1 MNVFEGIEKRIVIK
15 LRKECFEEKKN
26 ISSLFDISRELW
38 EEKLKYIGCSIVSE
52 IEEDVQAPA
61 EERCRVYLLSESS
74 LFIYRDMVF
83 IKTCGKTKVLFFIP
97 FLVDLLILKMTNE
110 YALKADAV
118 YDESFLSQNDLTD
131 VVHFVGD
138 NFEYAF
144 FTHMNYQ
151 NKTKDGYYE
160 QEYPHKSIE
169 DEKTFFRF
177 FFKTFQFAST
187 PLPHGRSH
195 YIFLAQ
201 VSGAANGL
209 ASGAANGLSSGTANR
224 LTDGAMHSPPN
235 AHLFCSEMH
244 LFGIN
249 KHSER
254 AKFHELY
261 LNEDSLGVF
270 QLRGEPQKVY
280 EENEKTD
287 ICCSEN
293 SYDYAE
299 CCSKSTT
306 NTSSLY
312 KETMAPF
319 RSAEDMGYYGHPRKE
334 VFTNFHLKITDV
346 SEKNL
351 DEGVTEDTLSCR
363 NEEFPLGGS
372 AHKRGS
378 SIGSSSCIGGG
389 IANASEEAKLLLLP
403 STLNESRYMQ
413 RQTSQESSVANMQCE
428 LQPLDGRTQGDVKG
442 EQKRED
448 SAGISAYLNEFY
460 LQNGSAEKGKEVGGI
475 CGGGVCRLL
484 TTPSQC
490 SSNDSRVIHLR
501 NAYPALN
508 SFSALDNCLRVGGTE
523 LSSVASSPR
532 SSQPIKQMESP
543 KPQVHVKKIDTNLY
557 ECSSGQGNK
566 EKFLYNEFYFTPCGY
581 SCNVSQKRNYFCVH
595 YAPEDLVSYVSIEL
609 ANDLRSD
616 SFVRFMA
623 NQLSFYGGKIFYMVN
638 YHYHVEGSDVGSRLG
653 GLSPISEATLLQRK
667 LCNNIV
673 VNNEQYYA
681 ILCMK
686 ELTVGFLKMQYFV
699 YELKEVNDG
708 RGVNLYLPSGP
719 KQAGNN
725 FVVTPVPNREV
736 NDMYTY
742 SYIFCQQNGVMMVD
756 MGVESESSGG
766 IAHPSAPYR
775 SSDSGTPYRSS
786 DTSSCRNFSE
796 DSLLSNVGGATE
808 CDGDAKEVVVDLRP
822 GEVLEST
829 SNSADDGKGNSPNSA
844 DDGKGNSPNSADDG
858 KGDSPTGRA
867 EATQTNEE
875 ECPEKK
881 HQKEMLNY
889 YRKNKIEM
897 FTLRKILSEDIDT
910 SVVCINLQKILAQY
924 IRFKKNLPS
933 VTPFYSVKSNND
945 DVVIKF
951 LYGLNCNFDCA
962 SVGEVKKLT
971 TLLPELNRE
980 RIIYANT
987 IKSINSLIFARNEHI
1002 NLCTFDNIEELRKI
1016 LKYHPKCSLL
1026 LRINVDFKNYKSY
1039 MSSKYGANEHEW
1051 ENILSFGRKHN
1062 LNIVGVSF
1070 HVGSNTK
1077 NLFDYCQAIKLS
1089 RDVWNISN
1097 KMGYQFEI
1105 LNLGGGFPEELE
1117 YDSAKKN
1124 EKKKYCT
1131 LNEAELR
1138 KDIQSFLNE
1147 KSVMKTKYNFYN
1159 FEKIALAINM
1169 SIEHYF
1175 KDIKSKLRIIC
1186 EPGRYMV
1193 AASSTLAVKVIGKRH
1208 PTFQGLRLR
1217 DMRGVNP
1224 LDFAKGGSGV
1234 EENIGEGHIG
1244 EENTVEGTTN
1254 GGTTNGGVDSDRV
1267 NGSQGGKTNR
1277 QEGANGGAIH
1287 SEELLLL
1294 SHSNLSDNLTCNSNS
1309 KLGNI
1314 TNIKRKVVSINDNRY
1329 NYYSYYVSDSIYGCF
1344 SGIIFDEY
1352 NRSPVFVIRNQVD
1365 GSTAGDDVASSPLYL
1380 ANIFGQSCDGL
1391 DMITS
1396 ITYLPEC
1403 YINDW
1408 IIYEYAGAY
1417 TFVSSSNFNGFKKCQ
1432 KVYIFPKKSFPFLK

>member
-1 MNVFEGIEKRIVIK
+1 MNVFEGIEKRVVIK
-15 LRKECFEEKKN
+15 LRKECFEKKKK
-26 ISSLFDISRELW
+26 ISSLLDISRELW
-38 EEKLKYIGCSIVSE
+38 EQKLNLIGCSIVSE

-74 LFIYRDMVF
+74 LFIYTDMVF

-97 FLVDLLILKMTNE
+97 FLVDLLILKLTNE
-110 YALKADAV
+110 YALKANGM
-118 YDESFLSQNDLTD
+118 YDESFLSQNDLID
-131 VVHFVGD
+131 IIEFIGD

-169 DEKTFFRF
+169 DEKTFFQF
-177 FFKTFQFAST
+177 FFKTFQFANT
-187 PLPHGRSH
+187 PLPHGRNH
-195 YIFLAQ
+195 YIFFAQ
-201 VSGAANGL
+201 VNQLVSDAANGSTNGTTNGL
-209 ASGAANGLSSGTANR
+209 ANGAVHFPPSS
-224 LTDGAMHSPPN
+224 HK
-235 AHLFCSEMH
+235 FCSEMH

-254 AKFHELY
+254 AMFHELY
-261 LNEDSLGVF
+261 LNEDSLGIF
-270 QLRGEPQKVY
+270 HSGGEPQKVY

-299 CCSKSTT
+299 CSSKSTT
-306 NTSSLY
+306 NTSCLY

-334 VFTNFHLKITDV
+334 AFSNFHLKNTDM
-346 SEKNL
+346 SSKNL
-351 DEGVTEDTLSCR
+351 DETIHEDTVSYR
-363 NEEFPLGGS
+363 NDEFPLDGS
-372 AHKRGS
+372 GHNRGS
-378 SIGSSSCIGGG
+378 SVGIGCW
-389 IANASEEAKLLLLP
+389 IADASENAKSLLLP
-403 STLNESRYMQ
+403 STSNESKYMQ
-413 RQTSQESSVANMQCE
+413 RQIAHESSVSNMQCE
-428 LQPLDGRTQGDVKG
+428 LQPLDGRTQRDVKV
-442 EQKRED
+442 EQKRENNTD
-448 SAGISAYLNEFY
+448 SNAYLNEFY
-460 LQNGSAEKGKEVGGI
+460 PRSESMAKDSEVGG
-475 CGGGVCRLL
+475 GGAIGMGSGMGVI
-484 TTPSQC
+484 TTSSHC
-490 SSNDSRVIHLR
+490 SSNDSSVIHLR
-501 NAYPALN
+501 DAYSSLN
-508 SFSALDNCLRVGGTE
+508 SFSALDNCIRVAGTE
-523 LSSVASSPR
+523 LSSFPSSPR
-532 SSQPIKQMESP
+532 NSQQVKQMKSP

-557 ECSSGQGNK
+557 ECSSLQNNK

-581 SCNVSQKRNYFCVH
+581 SCNVSQKNNYFCVH
-595 YAPEDLVSYVSIEL
+595 YSPEDLVSYVSIEL
-609 ANDLRSD
+609 ASDLRSE
-616 SFVRFMA
+616 SFFRFMA
-623 NQLSFYGGKIFYMVN
+623 NQLSFYGAKVFYVMN
-638 YHYHVEGSDVGSRLG
+638 YHYDVEGSSIGSRVG
-653 GLSPISEATLLQRK
+653 GMSSSPTSEATLLHRK
-667 LCNNIV
+667 LCNNII

-686 ELTVGFLKMQYFV
+686 ELTMGFLKMQYFV
-699 YELKEVNDG
+699 YELKSVNDVSG
-708 RGVNLYLPSGP
+708 INLYLPSGR
-719 KQAGNN
+719 QEAGNN
-725 FVVTPVPNREV
+725 FAVTPLPNHVV

-742 SYIFCQQNGVMMVD
+742 SYLFCKQNRVMMVD
-756 MGVESESSGG
+756 MGTESESNGG
-766 IAHPSAPYR
+766 SLHPSNPHR
-775 SSDSGTPYRSS
+775 NS
-786 DTSSCRNFSE
+786 DTGSSRNLSE
-796 DSLLSNVGGATE
+796 DSLNLNVGGTTQF
-808 CDGDAKEVVVDLRP
+808 DGDSKEVKVARLSR
-822 GEVLEST
+822 EALESS
-829 SNSADDGKGNSPNSA
+829 SNSADDPKGS
-844 DDGKGNSPNSADDG
+844 
-858 KGDSPTGRA
+858 SPTSRVDT
-867 EATQTNEE
+867 TQTNEE
-875 ECPEKK
+875 ECPERK
-881 HQKEMLNY
+881 HKEEMTDY
-889 YRKNKIEM
+889 YRRNKIEM
-897 FTLRKILSEDIDT
+897 FTLSRILNEDIDT

-945 DVVIKF
+945 DVVLKF
-951 LYGLNCNFDCA
+951 LYGLNANFDCA

-971 TLLPELNRE
+971 TLLPDLARE

-987 IKSINSLIFARNEHI
+987 IKSIPSLIYAKNENI
-1002 NLCTFDNIEELRKI
+1002 NLCTFDNIEELKKI
-1016 LKYHPKCSLL
+1016 LKYHPTCSLL

-1062 LNIVGVSF
+1062 LNIIGVSF

-1089 RDVWNISN
+1089 RDVWNMSN
-1097 KMGYQFEI
+1097 KLGYHFEI
-1105 LNLGGGFPEELE
+1105 LNLGGGYPEELE

-1131 LNEAELR
+1131 LNEAELK
-1138 KDIQSFLNE
+1138 KDIQSFLND

-1208 PTFQGLRLR
+1208 PTFQGIRLR
-1217 DMRGVNP
+1217 DLRGMNP
-1224 LDFAKGGSGV
+1224 LDFAKRGAQPVGGGSGGADRTEGNIDEGDRGEGNV
-1234 EENIGEGHIG
+1234 DEANIGEGVIG
-1244 EENTVEGTTN
+1244 EGVIG
-1254 GGTTNGGVDSDRV
+1254 GGVIGGGYSDHV
-1267 NGSQGGKTNR
+1267 SNSQGGKTDR
-1277 QEGANGGAIH
+1277 QEGVDGGATH
-1287 SEELLLL
+1287 TEGSKNAENAEELLLL
-1294 SHSNLSDNLTCNSNS
+1294 SHTNLSENLSCNSNS

-1352 NRSPVFVIRNQVD
+1352 NRSPVFVIRNQGD
-1365 GSTAGDDVASSPLYL
+1365 SSTACDDLVTSPIYL

-1417 TFVSSSNFNGFKKCQ
+1417 TFVSSSNFNGFRKCQ
-1432 KVYIFPKKSFPFLK
+1432 KVYIFPNSSFSFLK